1 MSGEE
6 RTNGGFSSSSN
17 SATMQF
23 KKFETEGEIA
33 EKKRIRQEEWDKVR
47 KADDPL
53 GMMMD
58 HYIYL
63 EIT

>member
-23 KKFETEGEIA
+23 KKFETEGEIE

-53 GMMMD
+53 GTKMD
-58 HYIYL
+58 IGSLHL
-63 EIT
+63 P